1 MTIAEEFKIGNT
13 QIRICTDF
21 CVSPEETERIVER
34 ICRNALPELRKV
46 FAENATV
53 NGGSINVPNCDKD
66 KKNNSNRNCQFEQC
80 H

>member
-21 CVSPEETERIVER
+21 CVSPEEAERIVER

-53 NGGSINVPNCDKD
+53 NGGSTNVPNNDTD
-66 KKNNSNRNCQFEQC
+66 GQNRTYRD
-80 H
+80 

>member
-21 CVSPEETERIVER
+21 CVSPEEAERIVER

-46 FAENATV
+46 FAEKATV
-53 NGGSINVPNCDKD
+53 NGGSANVPN
-66 KKNNSNRNCQFEQC
+66 NNTDGQNCTYRD
-80 H
+80 

>member
-1 MTIAEEFKIGNT
+1 MTIAKEFKIGNT

-21 CVSPEETERIVER
+21 CVSTEEAERIVER

-53 NGGSINVPNCDKD
+53 NGGSTNVPNNHTDGQ
-66 KKNNSNRNCQFEQC
+66 NRTYGD
-80 H
+80 